1 MKSVIRYSHS
11 DSGVFHPLT
20 WNHYIP

>member
-20 WNHYIP
+20 WNHYVP

>member
-11 DSGVFHPLT
+11 DSGVFHPST
-20 WNHYIP
+20 WNHYVP

>member
-20 WNHYIP
+20 WNHYVL

>member
-1 MKSVIRYSHS
+1 MMSVIRYSHS

-20 WNHYIP
+20 WNHYVP

>member
-20 WNHYIP
+20 WNQYVP